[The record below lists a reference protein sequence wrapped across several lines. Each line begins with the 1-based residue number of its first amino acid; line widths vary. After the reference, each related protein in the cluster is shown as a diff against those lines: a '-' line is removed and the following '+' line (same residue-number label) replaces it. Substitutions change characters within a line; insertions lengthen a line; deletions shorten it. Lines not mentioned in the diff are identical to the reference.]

1 MPEEYVNCLP
11 TGARDFVSA
20 FSELLLKAILSVVN
34 VIMPIRM
41 EQSDTKYTIIVKFYM
56 LNFNWIVF

>member
-1 MPEEYVNCLP
+1 MPEEYVNRLR

-34 VIMPIRM
+34 VMMPIRM
-41 EQSDTKYTIIVKFYM
+41 EQSDTKYRIIVKFYV
-56 LNFNWIVF
+56 LNFYWSVF